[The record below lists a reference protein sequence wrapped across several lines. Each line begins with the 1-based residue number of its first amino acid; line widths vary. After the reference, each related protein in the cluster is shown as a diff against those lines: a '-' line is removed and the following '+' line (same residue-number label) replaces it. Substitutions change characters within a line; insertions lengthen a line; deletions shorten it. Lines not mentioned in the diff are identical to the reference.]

1 MLGCVLNY
9 QEITI
14 IFCRGNRERITL
26 KQNTLYF
33 DGKLVNRLQRCR
45 TKKGRGLDNLTQTS
59 GSLSTGSTFL
69 PRLFTN

>member
-45 TKKGRGLDNLTQTS
+45 TKKGRGLGQVE
-59 GSLSTGSTFL
+59 
-69 PRLFTN
+69 

>member
-14 IFCRGNRERITL
+14 VFCRGNRGRITL

-33 DGKLVNRLQRCR
+33 DVKLVNRSQRCR
-45 TKKGRGLDNLTQTS
+45 AKKGRGLGQVE
-59 GSLSTGSTFL
+59 
-69 PRLFTN
+69 